1 MEREP
6 SARQK
11 DSARSS
17 GVRHPDRWVVHGP
30 IRVTFTPWS
39 TPRTLSCRRGA
50 GSGIAGKI
58 SHGPAYHVHPHLLDV
73 GPSPDLLTMPK
84 AIVENTP
91 FAVLA
96 GPDDREVL
104 VLTMDTLPGQIDLV
118 SIETQQYAHVGAR
131 EVLDLVDFVVERE
144 VLGQACHAGE
154 VRILYDQRRL
164 EFSPGVS
171 IEVAA
176 EHLTVLRPG
185 RERDG
190 GAMDADETFAVI
202 ADE

>member
-1 MEREP
+1 MSIARLSIW
-6 SARQK
+6 SA
-11 DSARSS
+11 
-17 GVRHPDRWVVHGP
+17 
-30 IRVTFTPWS
+30 
-39 TPRTLSCRRGA
+39 PRTLSCRRGS

-84 AIVENTP
+84 AIVENTA

-104 VLTMDTLPGQIDLV
+104 VLTMDALPGQIDLV
-118 SIETQQYAHVGAR
+118 GIETQQHAHVGAR
-131 EVLDLVDFVVERE
+131 EVLDLIDFVVERE
-144 VLGQACHAGE
+144 DPGQAGHTGE

-164 EFSPGVS
+164 KFSPGVA
-171 IEVAA
+171 IEVAT
-176 EHLTVLRPG
+176 EHLAVLRPG
-185 RERDG
+185 RECDG

-202 ADE
+202 ADK